1 MMMKTKAA
9 AGSGT
14 RDRGGSPQASRAV
27 GRDLMLKMDLNV
39 ELEPL
44 AVRVALRP
52 GERLGNDRVLE
63 FAPLSRG
70 NNGVLGVEDDD
81 LRVI

>member
-1 MMMKTKAA
+1 
-9 AGSGT
+9 
-14 RDRGGSPQASRAV
+14 
-27 GRDLMLKMDLNV
+27 MLKMDLNV

-44 AVRVALRP
+44 AVKVALRP